1 MQNLHKTLDACY
13 SQGSKIVPGCFLILL
28 FLFISLLGQNAVL
41 GQSSESLVVRPLDT
55 SRFPEISV
63 SFKLPTNQ
71 REIISDLGLN
81 QMMVFEN
88 DEPVQPESL
97 NKVKSGVHFT
107 LAINPGTRL
116 DLHDMDGVSS
126 YQKLRDVLIGWA
138 EERSSLIGDAWS
150 FVGDSGI
157 LIGNSKD
164 KDLWIDALN
173 GYQPNFRSLTPQLT
187 SLDLALELS
196 SERVVPFGVDKSIL
210 YITPAPL
217 PDQIK
222 AINDLSNQA
231 SSAGVQVNVW
241 MIDEA
246 YFLTNDQGGALID
259 LANNTG
265 GYFFHYTGSEIIP
278 NPENYLVDLG
288 YYFTLSYPS
297 KIRDTGTN
305 SLRIVWSSPD
315 GEISGESPPY
325 FVEVNPPNP
334 ILVSPPS
341 VINRAQSELQIGE
354 FYPTNQQVEFMVEFP
369 DHHPRPISTSRLIVD
384 GEIIEERI
392 DSSLDP
398 LSWDLTS
405 LLNSGEH
412 TIQVE
417 VEDSLGL
424 SGRTI
429 LTPVFVEVT
438 VPEPEQRFDPGQF
451 GLLALSIIFGI
462 SLFILVSWLVRRYW
476 QSDNFKSLFPARI
489 IQDKDVG
496 VLSSFVKDNQKDFI
510 AKLIPLDS
518 QIRDPEGVL
527 HLAHSRVYIGCDP
540 AKAELVINDLSVN
553 DAQAIIIHSDE
564 GFWINDLDSDSGTWV
579 NYIKIGR
586 QPVRVQSGDIVHFGN
601 CGFRF
606 SVLEYGRSQK
616 VTYSKYEPMQ

>member
-1 MQNLHKTLDACY
+1 
-13 SQGSKIVPGCFLILL
+13 
-28 FLFISLLGQNAVL
+28 
-41 GQSSESLVVRPLDT
+41 
-55 SRFPEISV
+55 
-63 SFKLPTNQ
+63 
-71 REIISDLGLN
+71 
-81 QMMVFEN
+81 
-88 DEPVQPESL
+88 
-97 NKVKSGVHFT
+97 
-107 LAINPGTRL
+107 
-116 DLHDMDGVSS
+116 
-126 YQKLRDVLIGWA
+126 
-138 EERSSLIGDAWS
+138 
-150 FVGDSGI
+150 
-157 LIGNSKD
+157 
-164 KDLWIDALN
+164 
-173 GYQPNFRSLTPQLT
+173 
-187 SLDLALELS
+187 
-196 SERVVPFGVDKSIL
+196 
-210 YITPAPL
+210 
-217 PDQIK
+217 
-222 AINDLSNQA
+222 
-231 SSAGVQVNVW
+231 
-241 MIDEA
+241 
-246 YFLTNDQGGALID
+246 
-259 LANNTG
+259 
-265 GYFFHYTGSEIIP
+265 
-278 NPENYLVDLG
+278 
-288 YYFTLSYPS
+288 
-297 KIRDTGTN
+297 
-305 SLRIVWSSPD
+305 
-315 GEISGESPPY
+315 
-325 FVEVNPPNP
+325 
-334 ILVSPPS
+334 
-341 VINRAQSELQIGE
+341 
-354 FYPTNQQVEFMVEFP
+354 
-369 DHHPRPISTSRLIVD
+369 
-384 GEIIEERI
+384 
-392 DSSLDP
+392 
-398 LSWDLTS
+398 
-405 LLNSGEH
+405 LNSGEH

-496 VLSSFVKDNQKDFI
+496 VLSSLVKDNQKAFI

-518 QIRDPEGVL
+518 QIGDPEGVL